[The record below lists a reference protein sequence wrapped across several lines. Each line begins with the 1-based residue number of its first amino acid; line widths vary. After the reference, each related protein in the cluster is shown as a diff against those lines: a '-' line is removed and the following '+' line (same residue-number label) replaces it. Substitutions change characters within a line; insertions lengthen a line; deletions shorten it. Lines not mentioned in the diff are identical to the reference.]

1 MEGGEARERNT
12 AVSRVG
18 NRLLMSH
25 GEMGTCSRC
34 KEVERYHAL
43 TVSYATRPCV
53 RAIHYTCTEHT
64 RTPAFITDAR
74 LSTIA
79 ISLRHVW

>member
-1 MEGGEARERNT
+1 MEGGEARERRMEGGWRGEEARERNT

-43 TVSYATRPCV
+43 PSRTLHV
-53 RAIHYTCTEHT
+53 RVCARYTIHAQN
-64 RTPAFITDAR
+64 TPER
-74 LSTIA
+74 RRS
-79 ISLRHVW
+79 